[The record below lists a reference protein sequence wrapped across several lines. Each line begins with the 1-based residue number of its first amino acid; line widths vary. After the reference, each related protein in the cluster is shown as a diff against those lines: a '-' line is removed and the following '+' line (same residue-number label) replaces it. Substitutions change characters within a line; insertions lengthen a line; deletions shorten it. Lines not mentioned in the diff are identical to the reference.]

1 MNIGK
6 QIHVL
11 LKKNTAVYVKGLGVF
26 KRVHTPAS
34 FDAHKNVYLPPV
46 TFIELD
52 AEATDGYDLIT
63 YIQQTQHCERTE
75 AEQKVADAVSHIQ
88 EQVLTQGQ
96 VMLDNLGQLVGYG
109 NSYVFKPL
117 DLSGFAFAA
126 VEAPPVEQTSIA
138 ESSQDPKEE
147 TVTEDL
153 PVESQK
159 EEDIVE
165 TTVEAAAAETV
176 FEEEEELS
184 NNRSFI
190 YGLIAAVAVLVIA
203 GLYYYYSQYYQGAPK
218 RDAITVGPVQDTTV
232 PQVDTTD
239 ILSQRDTLVEPLD
252 SLPNERVQVP
262 VDTPAMQHK
271 YTIVIGTHPTLAKAY
286 EEAEAFN
293 KDGHKSVRVITPNL
307 AKNLKRVIWDT
318 YATKEERDS
327 ALRYVRK
334 HIKADAWGDKL
345 R

>member
-11 LKKNTAVYVKGLGVF
+11 LKKNTSVYVKGLGVF

-52 AEATDGYDLIT
+52 TEATDGYDLIT
-63 YIQQTQHCERTE
+63 YIQQTEGCERTE

-88 EQVLTQGQ
+88 GQVLTQGQ
-96 VMLDNLGQLVGYG
+96 VMLDNLGQLIGYG

-218 RDAITVGPVQDTTV
+218 RDATTVGPAQDTV

-252 SLPNERVQVP
+252 SLPNEVVQVP
-262 VDTPAMQHK
+262 VDTPAVQHK
-271 YTIVIGTHPTLAKAY
+271 YTVVIGTHPTLAKAY